1 MLFIKTESL
10 RSLLCAPPRD
20 MHFHASLCFEGQGT
34 EDAAV
39 LPWLP
44 LLALPLD
51 VDPVFLLRAE
61 LLGTVDTVPLGG
73 HHLGEILG
81 KRVVSFCMFPLN
93 SHLVV
98 SAGNIL
104 LLLLG
109 GDDVEEGE
117 EVVAALPVHLP
128 GPQVDGQVP
137 ERVGQA
143 SGIKHRKR
151 TKKNKM

>member
-61 LLGTVDTVPLGG
+61 LLGTVDTVPPGG
-73 HHLGEILG
+73 SSSRRNTGERGCKFLY
-81 KRVVSFCMFPLN
+81 VST
-93 SHLVV
+93 
-98 SAGNIL
+98 
-104 LLLLG
+104 
-109 GDDVEEGE
+109 
-117 EVVAALPVHLP
+117 
-128 GPQVDGQVP
+128 Q
-137 ERVGQA
+137 
-143 SGIKHRKR
+143 
-151 TKKNKM
+151 

>member
-61 LLGTVDTVPLGG
+61 LLGTVDTVPLGV
-73 HHLGEILG
+73 IISAKYWG
-81 KRVVSFCMFPLN
+81 KGL
-93 SHLVV
+93 
-98 SAGNIL
+98 
-104 LLLLG
+104 
-109 GDDVEEGE
+109 
-117 EVVAALPVHLP
+117 
-128 GPQVDGQVP
+128 
-137 ERVGQA
+137 
-143 SGIKHRKR
+143 
-151 TKKNKM
+151 